1 MHKEFIDVK
10 YIDVP
15 WYIYIRGPECVYT
28 CYITTM
34 MDLRVTDQVTF
45 VMSELNEWSKENC
58 LISRKKHPC
67 IGCYIRNVWNVF
79 APISNFMLCIILC
92 CVCVFCYSLSTFKS
106 SFPFFKL
113 IEYQKIKLSLQIH
126 SFYIEQMNLTILT
139 IWSLEIILWIC
150 CTSACK

>member
-92 CVCVFCYSLSTFKS
+92 CVCFVIVFQLLNLLSL
-106 SFPFFKL
+106 FFKL
-113 IEYQKIKLSLQIH
+113 TEYQKIKLSLQIH
-126 SFYIEQMNLTILT
+126 SFYIELTDEFDHFDHMVFGNYPLDMLYF
-139 IWSLEIILWIC
+139 SL
-150 CTSACK
+150 